1 MERKSMTPYAELVK
15 VFKLARAEG
24 EDFDGYAR
32 RAVKKINA
40 CSEEQWK
47 DLSTE
52 LQVWNNTTQEALE
65 KQESL
70 PLLEG
75 WPEEEPEPVSDA
87 ADAGDSGDDG
97 DDGEEAPEE
106 AEPDSDEEGE
116 SEEAEPESE
125 PEEAEPEVA
134 AKSVKRA
141 VVKKVTKPVKEK
153 ELEKVVVKKKVMKAA
168 APKAVKAAKANGNGA
183 AKVGRASSF
192 APTAKIKLLV
202 KENPHRAGSSRA
214 KRWPKYKSGMTVAE
228 ALKAGFNFGNLHHS
242 VADGHIKID

>member
-1 MERKSMTPYAELVK
+1 MTPYAELVK

-75 WPEEEPEPVSDA
+75 WPEEEPVELERDVEEPAPD
-87 ADAGDSGDDG
+87 GDDG
-97 DDGEEAPEE
+97 DEAPEE
-106 AEPDSDEEGE
+106 AEPEPEEEG
-116 SEEAEPESE
+116 E
-125 PEEAEPEVA
+125 PEEAEPEPEEVEPAVA

-141 VVKKVTKPVKEK
+141 VVKKVTKPTKEK
-153 ELEKVVVKKKVMKAA
+153 EKVVAKKKVVKAA
-168 APKAVKAAKANGNGA
+168 TPKAAKANGNGA
-183 AKVGRASSF
+183 AKAGRASKFSDD
-192 APTAKIKLLV
+192 AKIKILA
-202 KENPHRAGSSRA
+202 KEPPHRKGTKNAQVFA
-214 KRWPKYKSGMTVAE
+214 KYVEGMTVAA
-228 ALKAGFNFGNLHHS
+228 ALKKGIPLSNIRYEAGLNNIK
-242 VADGHIKID
+242 VA